1 MDVIF
6 LGPPGAGKGT
16 QAKRLE
22 ERAGIRQIS
31 TGDMLRQHRLAGT
44 ALGKQAETY
53 MDSGKLVPDAVII
66 GMVEEELRKPG
77 RVLFDGFPRTIAQA
91 KALDTLLS
99 RSNRDVRA
107 ILFEIPKQL
116 LVERLSG
123 RWTNPRTGRVYHEKF
138 NPPKVAG
145 ICDEDGS
152 ALVQREDDKP
162 ETVRARLDVYEKETA
177 PLAAYYDTPGASRLV
192 KIDANKPIDE
202 VTSELEQILATSSVG
217 TLQ

>member
-1 MDVIF
+1 MDVVF

-44 ALGKQAETY
+44 ALGQQAEAY
-53 MDSGKLVPDAVII
+53 MDRGHLVPDAVII

-99 RSNRDVRA
+99 RSNREVRA
-107 ILFEIPKQL
+107 ILFEIPKEL

-123 RWTNPRTGRVYHEKF
+123 RWTNPRSGRVYHEKF

-145 ICDEDGS
+145 LCDEDGS
-152 ALVQREDDKP
+152 ALIQREDDKP

-177 PLAAYYDTPGASRLV
+177 
-192 KIDANKPIDE
+192 
-202 VTSELEQILATSSVG
+202 
-217 TLQ
+217 